1 LSQNQDVSEIESED
15 VEGEIVDDEEATIE
29 DQEATTYEVPEEEA
43 EDTEPKSE
51 LELLQDALA
60 EAEAK
65 SAEYL
70 DGWQRAQAEFQ
81 NYKRRTEIQMGE
93 LRRQTASNVLSR
105 FFPVL
110 DDLELALENLPDD
123 GDSGR
128 QWSDGIQLVHRKW
141 AALLEAEGVTLIEVE
156 AGLSFDPNF
165 HEALTQEENDEFEE
179 GEIIEIVRRGYQM
192 GERVLRPAQVR
203 VAR

>member
-1 LSQNQDVSEIESED
+1 MESEV
-15 VEGEIVDDEEATIE
+15 VEGEIVDDEEEATTE
-29 DQEATTYEVPEEEA
+29 NQEATTSEAPEEEV
-43 EDTEPKSE
+43 EDAEPKSE

-60 EAEAK
+60 EAEAM
-65 SAEYL
+65 SAENL
-70 DGWQRAQAEFQ
+70 DGWQRARAEFQ
-81 NYKRRTEIQMGE
+81 NFKRRTENQMGE

-110 DDLELALENLPDD
+110 DDFELALENLPDASD
-123 GDSGR
+123 GG
-128 QWSDGIQLVHRKW
+128 QWSDGIQLVHRKL
-141 AALLEAEGVTLIEVE
+141 AALLEAEEVTLIEVE
-156 AGLSFDPNF
+156 PGLSFDPNF

-179 GEIIEIVRRGYQM
+179 GEIIEIVRRGYKM

>member
-1 LSQNQDVSEIESED
+1 MESEV
-15 VEGEIVDDEEATIE
+15 VEGEIVDDEEEATTE
-29 DQEATTYEVPEEEA
+29 DQEATTSEVPKEEA
-43 EDTEPKSE
+43 EDAEPKSE

-65 SAEYL
+65 SAENL
-70 DGWQRAQAEFQ
+70 DGWQRARAEFQ
-81 NYKRRTEIQMGE
+81 NYKRRNEIQMGE
-93 LRRQTASNVLSR
+93 LRKQTASNVLSR

-110 DDLELALENLPDD
+110 DDFELALVNLSDA
-123 GDSGR
+123 GDSA
-128 QWSDGIQLVHRKW
+128 QWSEGIQLVHRKLV
-141 AALLEAEGVTLIEVE
+141 ALLEAAGVTPIEME

-165 HEALTQEENDEFEE
+165 HEALTQEENDDFEE

-192 GERVLRPAQVR
+192 GDRVLRPAQVR